1 MDRCR
6 LHPVLRRAYLRRR
19 AVGAHQSETFGSQ
32 TRADSYMDS
41 SQRGNTAALL
51 ATGEQR

>member
-6 LHPVLRRAYLRRR
+6 PHPVARRAHLRRR
-19 AVGAHQSETFGSQ
+19 AVGEHQSGAFGSQ

-41 SQRGNTAALL
+41 SQRGHMAALL

>member
-6 LHPVLRRAYLRRR
+6 LHPVLQRAYLRRR
-19 AVGAHQSETFGSQ
+19 AAGEHQSEPFRSE
-32 TRADSYMDS
+32 TRAHSYVDGG
-41 SQRGNTAALL
+41 QRGNGAALL